1 MGSFIYVGM
10 LQSQHKVDVEDKN
23 RLINHGSVSEV
34 NKQNRD
40 KNIERH

>member
-23 RLINHGSVSEV
+23 RLINHVSEV